1 MKHSPSQVLVLGLA
15 MLLASVCTQGSAFA
29 QAAPPT
35 ERATIHP
42 IDPAE
47 VSALRPLLPR
57 GAVIVLRAL
66 EPGLDPCC
74 TVYVRA
80 HAPLDVVRHA
90 IVTPEEYPTFMPA
103 LTGVDILSRRGH
115 RVAFRFRVHAV
126 FFAVAAD
133 ASLQVINDH
142 RVDFSIAQSDVG
154 PSQSRWELFSDGP
167 EYTIIAYTVWS
178 DPSRGS
184 WAVRQLV
191 GGDGSGASSASASIP
206 VATALTLGVRR
217 RAEDATGHAQR
228 VRPVHFAVAPS
239 ALTPPEPGPWLDL
252 LTHTNIA
259 VLTLGPDG
267 SLEQI
272 TVAGAAAGR
281 APEDF
286 VRRLMT
292 PEHYG
297 RGLPWM
303 RDATVVSR
311 STDSVQFRLHLGAP
325 LAGSQGEIRGHVDP
339 GGRAMHFVGGSG
351 DFAGDLH
358 RWDFVP
364 YSLGTYLLYTA
375 GADERHAPWPQRSF
389 LDLDAWGAAGVLA
402 YWDIITIRLTFV
414 GPD

>member
-1 MKHSPSQVLVLGLA
+1 MKHTPEHGLA
-15 MLLASVCTQGSAFA
+15 VGLAALVVSLAVPGWGYTQS
-29 QAAPPT
+29 AAPS
-35 ERATIHP
+35 ERATIRP

-47 VSALRPLLPR
+47 LSAIRSLLPR

-90 IVTPEEYPTFMPA
+90 IVTPEEYPSFMPA
-103 LTGVDILSRRGH
+103 LTGVDILSRRGA
-115 RVAFRFRVHAV
+115 RVAFRFRARAV
-126 FFAVAAD
+126 LFDVAAE
-133 ASLQVINDH
+133 AMLQMVNNH
-142 RVDFSIAQSDVG
+142 RVDVSIAQSDVG

-167 EYTIIAYTVWS
+167 QDTVIAYTVWS

-184 WAVRQLV
+184 WAIRQLV
-191 GGDGSGASSASASIP
+191 GGDGSGASSASANIP

-217 RAEDATGHAQR
+217 RAEDLTGHVQR
-228 VRPVHFAVAPS
+228 VRPVHFAVAPRV
-239 ALTPPEPGPWLDL
+239 LMPPEPGPWLDL

-259 VLTLGPDG
+259 VLTLTPDG
-267 SLEQI
+267 ALEQV

-281 APEDF
+281 APADF
-286 VRRLMT
+286 LRRLMT
-292 PEHYG
+292 PEHYV

-303 RDATVVSR
+303 RDATVLSR
-311 STDSVQFRLHLGAP
+311 TTDSVRFRLHLGAP
-325 LAGSQGEIRGHVDP
+325 LAGSQGEIRGQVDP
-339 GGRAMHFVGGSG
+339 AGRVMHFTGSSG
-351 DFAGDLH
+351 DFTGDLH

-364 YSLGTYLLYTA
+364 YALGTYLLYTT
-375 GADERHAPWPQRSF
+375 GADGRHAPWPQRSF